1 MGYAPSSQIPASGS
15 VVSPPKQL
23 AARDSLS
30 TDAVPVCPNLQ
41 DRLSL
46 QKEQMMSSRM
56 LIVTVSTF
64 LLATACAP
72 QSLLVDFPLLTNTP
86 SPTFTSP
93 AVVSTST
100 PIPQPVH
107 TPTTTIQPVD
117 CVMQGSSPAPSLP
130 DTDCRAWEML
140 YSLVFMTNMMANKN
154 QRLTASELVTLETE
168 LYPLFVQAHLN
179 CGEWLEPYKDYEPF
193 TDYLGFISVIG
204 MDEYGYDPAS
214 LLLFLIEGA
223 STEEFA
229 DMSESIG
236 CTKNLLLLFV
246 GYSE

>member
-1 MGYAPSSQIPASGS
+1 M
-15 VVSPPKQL
+15 
-23 AARDSLS
+23 S
-30 TDAVPVCPNLQ
+30 T
-41 DRLSL
+41 
-46 QKEQMMSSRM
+46 RM

-64 LLATACAP
+64 LLATACTP
-72 QSLLVDFPLLTNTP
+72 QSLPVDLPLLINTP
-86 SPTFTSP
+86 LPTFTP
-93 AVVSTST
+93 PPVVLTST

-117 CVMQGSSPAPSLP
+117 CVMHGGSPAPSLP

-140 YSLVFMTNMMANKN
+140 YSLVLMTSMTANKS

-179 CGEWLEPYKDYEPF
+179 CGEWLEPYKDYEPI
-193 TDYLGFISVIG
+193 TDYLYIILAIG
-204 MDEYGYDPAS
+204 LQEYGYDPAS

-229 DMSESIG
+229 EMSESIG

-246 GYSE
+246 AYSE